1 MITRLDALQDVYNSL
16 WNLSKTDRVKNDKG
30 VYKGVCLSV
39 SEVREMIEEERRR
52 LSVYGQQNSLI

>member
-1 MITRLDALQDVYNSL
+1 MITRLDALQDVYNRL
-16 WNLSKTDRVKNDKG
+16 WNLSKTDCVKTDKG

-52 LSVYGQQNSLI
+52 LSVYGQQK